1 MKVFL
6 LVGAGGFIGAVLRF
20 WLTAW
25 LFRIFD
31 RPWFPAGTL
40 AVNLLGC
47 FFLGILAGLAEQRR
61 VFDPQI
67 RLFVFVGSLGG
78 FTTFSAFAYETATLL
93 RDDRLLGA
101 WLNVGLQVFLGVTAV
116 WLGGLVSRLG

>member
-1 MKVFL
+1 MKTIL
-6 LVGAGGFIGAVLRF
+6 LVGAGGFIGSVLRYWF
-20 WLTAW
+20 STWV
-25 LFRIFD
+25 FRIFD

-47 FFLGILAGLAEQRR
+47 LLIGLLAGLAEQRR

-67 RLFVFVGSLGG
+67 RLFVFVGILGG

-93 RDDRLLGA
+93 RDEGLVGA
-101 WLNVGLQVFLGVTAV
+101 WLNVGLQAFLGIAAV
-116 WLGGLVSRLG
+116 WLGGLLPRFG

>member
-1 MKVFL
+1 MKTIL
-6 LVGAGGFIGAVLRF
+6 LVGAGGFIGSVLRF
-20 WLTAW
+20 WFSAW
-25 LFRIFD
+25 VFRIFD

-47 FFLGILAGLAEQRR
+47 LLIGLLAGFAEQRR

-67 RLFVFVGSLGG
+67 RLFVFVGILGG

-93 RDDRLLGA
+93 HHERMLGA
-101 WLNVGLQVFLGVTAV
+101 WLNVGLQVFLGIAAV
-116 WLGGLVSRLG
+116 WLGGMLSRLG